1 VLSVDCRATHCN
13 AAQSRAD
20 QRIAMPYNTAQ
31 SPAQRRELYSKSEP
45 STMRFRRLHPVEL
58 AFHLAPFIVAAL
70 IAAGCQNG
78 QATVTRE
85 GLSRAS
91 QPIIAE
97 HWEWT
102 QALAGVPGHT
112 LPRVDAMTPTEKA
125 GWLDARHRWH
135 DRYEKYLSDSR
146 SRDAGVPT
154 TQP

>member
-1 VLSVDCRATHCN
+1 MRRRILNALELLPLLVL
-13 AAQSRAD
+13 
-20 QRIAMPYNTAQ
+20 
-31 SPAQRRELYSKSEP
+31 
-45 STMRFRRLHPVEL
+45 L
-58 AFHLAPFIVAAL
+58 ALVAHF
-70 IAAGCQNG
+70 AAGCQNG

-125 GWLDARHRWH
+125 GWLDARHRWR